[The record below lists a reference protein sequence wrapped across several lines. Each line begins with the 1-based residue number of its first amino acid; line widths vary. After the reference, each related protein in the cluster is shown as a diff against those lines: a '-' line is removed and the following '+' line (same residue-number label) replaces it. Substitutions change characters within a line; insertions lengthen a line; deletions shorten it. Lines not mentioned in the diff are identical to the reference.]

1 MGVTATGRFDLG
13 FRARFCDMP
22 IRVVVGGYAGVP
34 MTPEFLIASSK
45 VAAVV
50 SDPRQQDNP
59 IVACNEAFMQLTGY
73 SREEIIGRNCRFLRG
88 ERTEPEQTAMLRE
101 AVAESRPVMVELI
114 NYRKDGSAFRN
125 AVMIAPLFDE
135 QGELAYFLG
144 SQMAIDDSGASR
156 HEQARARVEALTR
169 RQRQILEAL
178 AKGRL
183 NKQIAW
189 ELDLTERTIKMHRAA
204 MLRALEV
211 RTVAEA
217 IRIAIEAGL

>member
-1 MGVTATGRFDLG
+1 MD
-13 FRARFCDMP
+13 
-22 IRVVVGGYAGVP
+22 
-34 MTPEFLIASSK
+34 PEELISNSK

-50 SDPRQQDNP
+50 SDPRQKDNP
-59 IVACNEAFMQLTGY
+59 IVACNQAFMDLTGY
-73 SREEIIGRNCRFLRG
+73 PREEIVGRNCRFLRG

-114 NYRKDGSAFRN
+114 NYKKDGTAFRN
-125 AVMIAPLFDE
+125 AVMIAPLFDAK
-135 QGELAYFLG
+135 GDLTYFLG

-156 HEQARARVEALTR
+156 HEQARALVDSLSR

-183 NKQIAW
+183 NKQIAY

-204 MLRALEV
+204 MLRGLGV

>member
-1 MGVTATGRFDLG
+1 MMMSA
-13 FRARFCDMP
+13 
-22 IRVVVGGYAGVP
+22 
-34 MTPEFLIASSK
+34 EELIANSH

-50 SDPRQQDNP
+50 SDPRLPDNP
-59 IVACNEAFMQLTGY
+59 IVACNEAFIALTGFP
-73 SREEIIGRNCRFLRG
+73 REEIIGRNCRFLRG

-101 AVAESRPVMVELI
+101 AVAESRPIMVELI
-114 NYRKDGSAFRN
+114 NYRKDGTAFRN

-144 SQMAIDDSGASR
+144 SQMAIGEDGENR
-156 HEQARARVEALTR
+156 HDRARNQIAALSR
-169 RQRQILEAL
+169 RQLQILEAL

-183 NKQIAW
+183 NKQIAY
-189 ELDLTERTIKMHRAA
+189 ELGLTERTIKMHRAA
-204 MLRALEV
+204 MLKGLGV

>member
-1 MGVTATGRFDLG
+1 MD
-13 FRARFCDMP
+13 
-22 IRVVVGGYAGVP
+22 
-34 MTPEFLIASSK
+34 PEELISNSK

-50 SDPRQQDNP
+50 SDPRQKDNP
-59 IVACNEAFMQLTGY
+59 IVACNQAFMDLTGY
-73 SREEIIGRNCRFLRG
+73 PREEIVGRNCRFLRG

-101 AVAESRPVMVELI
+101 AVAENRPVMVELI
-114 NYRKDGSAFRN
+114 NYKKDGTPFRN
-125 AVMIAPLFDE
+125 AVMIAPLFDAK
-135 QGELAYFLG
+135 GELTYFLG

-156 HEQARARVEALTR
+156 HEQARALVDSLSR

-183 NKQIAW
+183 NKQIAY

-204 MLRALEV
+204 MLRGLGV